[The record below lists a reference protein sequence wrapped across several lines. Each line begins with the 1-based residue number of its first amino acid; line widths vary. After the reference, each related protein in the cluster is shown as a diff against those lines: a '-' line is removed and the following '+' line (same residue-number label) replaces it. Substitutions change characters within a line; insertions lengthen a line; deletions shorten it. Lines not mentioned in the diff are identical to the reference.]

1 MLRIVL
7 MILSAFLMVG
17 CKDTNQK
24 SSTELITDSY
34 FFQKNI
40 FYLNLYECVN
50 AQTEF
55 NSAYKISS
63 DLVDYL
69 NLTTI
74 KDQDIEIK
82 DCIHTNAEINELTP
96 VKEDLLRGALYLELS
111 NCIAKTDKEA
121 SYASLTNYLEY
132 LKNNNVNLWSGI
144 SEFNDNQFIW
154 INIWPSREYRENFM
168 KSWLDSAKS
177 GEFSQ
182 ELSETAI
189 CEDPYTN
196 LFL

>member
-7 MILSAFLMVG
+7 MVFSAFLMAG

-63 DLVDYL
+63 DLADYL
-69 NLTTI
+69 NLTKI
-74 KDQDIEIK
+74 KDQDIKIK

-111 NCIAKTDKEA
+111 NCIAKTDEEA

-144 SEFNDNQFIW
+144 SEFDGNQFIW
-154 INIWPSREYRENFM
+154 INIWPSQEYRENFM
-168 KSWLDSAKS
+168 KSWLDSSKS
-177 GEFSQ
+177 GDFSQ